1 MERTTHGIQ
10 LSIKLIPP
18 IIGLFISN
26 WYKEKNF
33 TSEHIIDANDAL
45 DTGHEYLGPGYR
57 QLGKPDSGVFRSA
70 DNLRRFRIDNGSI
83 QGTHEPNVPHVHL
96 ERLDPVNPKRVLSNN
111 HVPIINY

>member
-1 MERTTHGIQ
+1 VSDLGLLVHNECRYDVIQ
-10 LSIKLIPP
+10 ETQNS
-18 IIGLFISN
+18 
-26 WYKEKNF
+26 KEKNF